1 LLAGPQRQSSL
12 LHDVTLVLRMRVKWW
27 RRVSGEEKLDQSKAP
42 IARLARD
49 PDDCECAQEP
59 ELLAFPRTRP
69 RRSHLAHDGE
79 PIQAA
84 ACHLPGHSHT
94 LVHSDD
100 LSSQR
105 GLCPELVL
113 AFPELGRG
121 SRPREHDVFVLSVLG
136 EDLSGVEVLDDLAA
150 DHRGEHEYANW

>member
-1 LLAGPQRQSSL
+1 MIASVPRNQSCSPSPAPD
-12 LHDVTLVLRMRVKWW
+12 HVAVTLLTMA
-27 RRVSGEEKLDQSKAP
+27 SLS
-42 IARLARD
+42 
-49 PDDCECAQEP
+49 
-59 ELLAFPRTRP
+59 RP
-69 RRSHLAHDGE
+69 PHATY
-79 PIQAA
+79 
-84 ACHLPGHSHT
+84 PGHSHT

-150 DHRGEHEYANW
+150 DHRGEHEYANWCVCSVDDLMRTVLPPRKAGDVTLLQHTLTF